1 MQIDWLSALIDRA
14 ANTLNIARYE
24 LLAFVVVVLV
34 STICG
39 AVGSQVVGNR
49 MAFFSD
55 ALAHS
60 AFAGISLGLISL
72 FLLGVHDK
80 DPMFAWFVPLFM
92 AAFGCVVGIGIA
104 LVREKTALASDT
116 VIGVFFAGALG
127 VGAITLGN
135 MKLFTVMNPEVVLF
149 GSTNNVNPV
158 KITL

>member
-39 AVGSQVVGNR
+39 AVGSLVVGNR

-60 AFAGISLGLISL
+60 AFAGVGLGLLVGLLTGAEGNS
-72 FLLGVHDK
+72 FLPWLTAIMV
-80 DPMFAWFVPLFM
+80 V
-92 AAFGCVVGIGIA
+92 FGILVGVGIVF
-104 LVREKTALASDT
+104 VREKSGQANDT
-116 VIGVFFAGALG
+116 IIGVFFAGA
-127 VGAITLGN
+127 I
-135 MKLFTVMNPEVVLF
+135 
-149 GSTNNVNPV
+149 
-158 KITL
+158 